1 MNKKNDKNMKDIRTE
16 ASLGWNDI
24 MKIDQLRRESCGNN
38 KNSHKRTLSTRIAE
52 SIQYI
57 REIPENF

>member
-24 MKIDQLRRESCGNN
+24 KKRDRPY
-38 KNSHKRTLSTRIAE
+38 KRTISIRVAE
-52 SIQYI
+52 CIQLI

>member
-16 ASLGWNDI
+16 ASLGWDDI
-24 MKIDQLRRESCGNN
+24 MKIDRLRNKGCGRN
-38 KNSHKRTLSTRIAE
+38 KRSHKRAISTRIAE
-52 SIQYI
+52 CIQSI